1 MTKTSQN
8 HVFERDCFKKS
19 GSFGIF
25 YYSLC
30 FSLRVFRQVL
40 KKMVYIVLLHLIS
53 EVSVRDVFLS
63 VRDAQFL
70 GHSSFI
76 YQ

>member
-19 GSFGIF
+19 GSFGIV
-25 YYSLC
+25 YYVLC
-30 FSLRVFRQVL
+30 FLLRVFMQVL
-40 KKMVYIVLLHLIS
+40 KKKVYIVLLHLIS
-53 EVSVRDVFLS
+53 EVSVS
-63 VRDAQFL
+63 DAQFL

>member
-19 GSFGIF
+19 GLFGIF
-25 YYSLC
+25 YYVLC
-30 FSLRVFRQVL
+30 LLLRVFMQVF
-40 KKMVYIVLLHLIS
+40 KKKVYIVLLHLIS
-53 EVSVRDVFLS
+53 EVSVRD
-63 VRDAQFL
+63 AQFL

-76 YQ
+76 SQ